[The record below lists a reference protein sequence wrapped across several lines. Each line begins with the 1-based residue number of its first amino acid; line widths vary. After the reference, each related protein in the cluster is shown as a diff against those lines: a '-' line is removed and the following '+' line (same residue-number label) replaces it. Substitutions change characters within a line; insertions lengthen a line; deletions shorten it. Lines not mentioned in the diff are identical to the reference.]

1 MEFHAL
7 CKKLHFESLTWKHR
21 NQALLRLRISVL
33 TSWICRGLS
42 NWTVK
47 TRGDMALRLPG
58 LVVGP
63 EEDATEVLVQLD
75 SDEEP
80 GDIFVG
86 RAGSWDR

>member
-1 MEFHAL
+1 
-7 CKKLHFESLTWKHR
+7 
-21 NQALLRLRISVL
+21 
-33 TSWICRGLS
+33 
-42 NWTVK
+42 
-47 TRGDMALRLPG
+47 MALRLPG